1 MFDRLR
7 AAVNAALDAAMPP
20 PDLRDLAGQMRRA
33 AVEGRAALMKLQEAL
48 AATERELVIER
59 QHLDDARRRGA
70 LAQGI
75 GDAETAEIAGRFG
88 TRHAERVA
96 VLEQKLAAQQAELRL
111 VERDVEEMVSQLK
124 ELERRG
130 DVPPVGAAGPEVEPG
145 LGALDA
151 EEAEA
156 LKSQMDRAARET
168 AAEERLRELKKR
180 MGK

>member
-1 MFDRLR
+1 VFDRLR

-33 AVEGRAALMKLQEAL
+33 AVEGRAALMKLKEML
-48 AATERELVIER
+48 ATTERELVIER

-75 GDAETAEIAGRFG
+75 GDTETADIAGRFV

-96 VLEQKLAAQQAELRL
+96 VLEQKLAAQRAELAL
-111 VERDVEEMVSQLK
+111 AERDVEEMVGQLK

-130 DVPPVGAAGPEVEPG
+130 DVPPAAAGPGVQPG

-151 EEAEA
+151 EEAEL

-168 AAEERLRELKKR
+168 AADERLRELKKR

>member
-1 MFDRLR
+1 VFDRLR

-33 AVEGRAALMKLQEAL
+33 AVEGRAALMKLKELL

-59 QHLDDARRRGA
+59 RHLDDARRRGA

-75 GDAETAEIAGRFG
+75 GDGETAEIAGRFE
-88 TRHAERVA
+88 TRHAERVS
-96 VLEQKLAAQQAELRL
+96 VLEQKLAAQQ
-111 VERDVEEMVSQLK
+111 ERDVEEMVGQLK

-130 DVPPVGAAGPEVEPG
+130 DVPPARAAGPQVEPG
-145 LGALDA
+145 LGGLDA
-151 EEAEA
+151 EEAEL